1 MRSRMSSQGSPYA
14 RFRRSLDTLDPL
26 IVEAAALE
34 VGRLH
39 ELHDSLAMV
48 LVMSGGPAE
57 RYERLTERW
66 LLRLQETV
74 ALRGED
80 RVSCG
85 RALTLLPN
93 SERRDEAL
101 EILEQ
106 VMLTYDL
113 GRCASEIADY
123 QDRLDG

>member
-1 MRSRMSSQGSPYA
+1 MRSRMSSQGSPHA

-48 LVMSGGPAE
+48 LVMSAGPPQ
-57 RYERLTERW
+57 RYARLTERW
-66 LLRLQETV
+66 LVRLQETV
-74 ALRGED
+74 PLRGED
-80 RVSCG
+80 RVNCG
-85 RALTLLPN
+85 RALALLPS
-93 SERRDEAL
+93 SERRGEAL
-101 EILEQ
+101 EMLEQ
-106 VMLTYDL
+106 VMLAYGL
-113 GRCASEIADY
+113 GRCASEVADY